1 MIQKGDIVFLIHPEN
16 VCTLEMNKPYRVYHK
31 YHDLI
36 AIEGDF
42 VVGDENDAIIDD
54 NFDYFD
60 TEESFNRN
68 ERYYYYN
75 ELRFKK
81 DVRLE
86 RKLKLAQISKVRNET
101 FSSKKT

>member
-1 MIQKGDIVFLIHPEN
+1 MIQKGDIVFLIQPQN
-16 VCTLEMNKPYRVYHK
+16 VCTLEINKPYRIYHK

-42 VVGDENDAIIDD
+42 CEYYAFDD
-54 NFDYFD
+54 SFDDFNTD
-60 TEESFNRN
+60 DSFKRN

-86 RKLKLAQISKVRNET
+86 RKLKLSQILKVRNDIY
-101 FSSKKT
+101 SSQQT